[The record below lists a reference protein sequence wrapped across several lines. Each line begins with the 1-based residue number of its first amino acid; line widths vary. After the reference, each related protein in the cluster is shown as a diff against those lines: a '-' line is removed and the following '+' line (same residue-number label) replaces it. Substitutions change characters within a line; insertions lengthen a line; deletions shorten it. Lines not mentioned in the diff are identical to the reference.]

1 MKRGLLFLL
10 TVLILFGSGA
20 GVFAAGKGDAKA
32 YPSKDITLIVP
43 FAPGGGTDALARKMA
58 DIAKADLGVNIP
70 VVNKPGGSGAVG
82 MGEVALTAAD
92 GYTIVMAT
100 VEAVLLPLAG
110 LATFKTEDLAPI
122 IRINYDPAA
131 LFVRADSGINSVADL
146 VNAGKKD
153 PGKIS
158 IMVSAYPTNFWLC
171 GAMFKELSGADF
183 NIIPEP
189 GGAAEEIKNLL
200 GGHVNAMVITP
211 AEGASYVKS
220 GDFKLLAIASDKK
233 DPNYPNVPLFKE
245 LGYDVVVGTW
255 RGFMAPKNVPANVI
269 NTLEKAF
276 TKAYQSNDMK
286 EFLKTMG
293 FGEGFLNPADFSKLL
308 VDQAKAYGPIIS
320 KYK

>member
-1 MKRGLLFLL
+1 MKKGLYCLC
-10 TVLILFGSGA
+10 TVLVLFALSSQ
-20 GVFAAGKGDAKA
+20 VFAGGQKDQGV

-58 DIAKADLGVNIP
+58 DIAKADLGVNILA
-70 VVNKPGGSGAVG
+70 VNKPGGSGAVG
-82 MGEVALTAAD
+82 MGEVAQTNAD

-110 LATFKTEDLAPI
+110 LASFKTEDLAPI

-131 LFVRADSGINSVADL
+131 LFVRADSGINSIADL
-146 VNAGKKD
+146 VNAGKRD
-153 PGKIS
+153 PGKLS
-158 IMVSAYPTNFWLC
+158 IIVSAYPTNFWLC
-171 GAMFKELSGADF
+171 GTMFKELSGTDF

-200 GGHVNAMVITP
+200 GGHVDAMVITP

-220 GDFKLLAIASDKK
+220 GDFKMLAVASDTR
-233 DPNYPNVPLFKE
+233 DPNFQDVPLFKE
-245 LGYDVVVGTW
+245 VGYDVVVGTW
-255 RGFMAPKNVPANVI
+255 RGFMAPKNVPASVI

-276 TKAYQSNDMK
+276 TKAYQSNEMK
-286 EFLKTMG
+286 DFLNTMG
-293 FGEGFLNPADFSKLL
+293 FGAGFLNPADFAKLL
-308 VDQAKAYGPIIS
+308 TDQAKAYGPIIS

>member
-1 MKRGLLFLL
+1 MKRTLFVVLVL
-10 TVLILFGSGA
+10 TA
-20 GVFAAGKGDAKA
+20 FAALAFGGAQNEAQAAA
-32 YPSKDITLIVP
+32 YPGKDITLVCP

-58 DIAKADLGVNIP
+58 DIAKADLGVNIL

-82 MGEVALTAAD
+82 MGEVAAGPAD

-110 LATFKTEDLAPI
+110 LASFKTQDLAPI

-131 LFVRADSGINSVADL
+131 LFVRADSGINSIADL
-146 VNAGKKD
+146 VDAGKKN
-153 PGKIS
+153 PGKLA

-171 GAMFKELSGADF
+171 GAMFKELSGTDF

-200 GGHVNAMVITP
+200 GGHVDAMVITP
-211 AEGASYVKS
+211 AEGAAYVKS
-220 GDFKLLAIASDKK
+220 GEFKMLAIASDTR
-233 DPNYPNVPLFKE
+233 DPNFPDVPLFKE
-245 LGYDVVVGTW
+245 AGYDVVVGTW

-269 NTLEKAF
+269 SILEKSF
-276 TKAYQSNDMK
+276 TKAYQSSEMK
-286 EFLKTMG
+286 DFLKTMG
-293 FGEGFLNPADFSKLL
+293 FGEGYLNPADFTKLL
-308 VDQAKAYGPIIS
+308 DEQAKAYGPVIS